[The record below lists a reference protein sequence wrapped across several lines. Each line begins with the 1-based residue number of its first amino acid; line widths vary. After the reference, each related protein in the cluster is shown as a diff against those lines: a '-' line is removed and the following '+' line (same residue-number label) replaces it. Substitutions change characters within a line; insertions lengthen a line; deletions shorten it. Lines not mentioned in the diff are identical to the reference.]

1 MKPDV
6 RHIAARLSKDPRLA
20 VRAILGAL
28 LLANL
33 VAAAIVFKPWGGSPE
48 DLQREL
54 AQLRAA
60 ARQRQETV
68 ERLRGV
74 ADKVEKARSE
84 SDRFLDEYFL
94 DRRTTYS
101 NVASEL
107 SAIAQEAGLKPKEHS
122 LTVEPVEGS
131 DTLAMLIIAGHYE
144 GAYGDLIKFVN
155 LLDRSPR
162 FLTIESMQAT
172 PQQGTG
178 TLNVNLKLSVFMREG
193 GPAL

>member
-1 MKPDV
+1 MRPDLH
-6 RHIAARLSKDPRLA
+6 HIAGKLAKDPRLA
-20 VRAILGAL
+20 VRALLGVL

-33 VAAAIVFKPWGGSPE
+33 VAAAFVFKPWGGSPE

-54 AQLRAA
+54 AQLRTEAA
-60 ARQRQETV
+60 QRQDTV
-68 ERLRGV
+68 TRLRAV

-84 SDRFLDEYFL
+84 YDRFFDQYFL

-101 NVASEL
+101 SVVSEL
-107 SAIAQEAGLKPKEHS
+107 STIAQDAGLKPKEHS

-144 GAYGDLIKFVN
+144 GTYGDLIKFVN

-172 PQQGTG
+172 PQQSTG
-178 TLNVNLKLSVFMREG
+178 TLIVNLKLNVFMREE